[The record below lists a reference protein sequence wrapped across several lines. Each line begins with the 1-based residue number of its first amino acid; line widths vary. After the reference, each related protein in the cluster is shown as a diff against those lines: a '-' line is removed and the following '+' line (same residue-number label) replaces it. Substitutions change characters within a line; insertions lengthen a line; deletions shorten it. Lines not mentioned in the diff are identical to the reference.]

1 MQLLKWLRQEGVL
14 PRDLVYQLEDA
25 EESLADFSRLQ
36 RVLKEHPTLEDVVLE
51 CLARRYQLPLLP
63 REVDQLWSIS
73 RSEQEALF
81 HESLLLLVGNEGIP
95 WLALTALADWRR
107 LPRLQFQYPGL
118 RLGLVNRVRLA
129 QLYREG
135 RGDAPTMEEVEVS
148 QQWQEL
154 FNVALRYGASD
165 IHLEPGQ

>member
-25 EESLADFSRLQ
+25 EESLADFSWLQ

-51 CLARRYQLPLLP
+51 RLARRYQLPLLP

-81 HESLLLLVGNEGIP
+81 HEFLLLLVGNEGIP
-95 WLALTALADWRR
+95 WLALTALAD
-107 LPRLQFQYPGL
+107 
-118 RLGLVNRVRLA
+118 
-129 QLYREG
+129 
-135 RGDAPTMEEVEVS
+135 
-148 QQWQEL
+148 
-154 FNVALRYGASD
+154 
-165 IHLEPGQ
+165 

>member
-14 PRDLVYQLEDA
+14 PRDLVYQLEDT

-51 CLARRYQLPLLP
+51 RLARRYQLPLLP

-81 HESLLLLVGNEGIP
+81 HEFLLLLVGNEGIP
-95 WLALTALADWRR
+95 WLALTALAD
-107 LPRLQFQYPGL
+107 
-118 RLGLVNRVRLA
+118 
-129 QLYREG
+129 
-135 RGDAPTMEEVEVS
+135 
-148 QQWQEL
+148 
-154 FNVALRYGASD
+154 
-165 IHLEPGQ
+165 